1 MSWEVS
7 FIKNIGFTVDDEF
20 HKKLK
25 IKATKEGK
33 GIKEYIIDLIKK
45 DMEKDSEK

>member
-1 MSWEVS
+1 MS
-7 FIKNIGFTVDDEF
+7 FIKNIGFTVEDEF

-45 DMEKDSEK
+45 DMEKDSDK